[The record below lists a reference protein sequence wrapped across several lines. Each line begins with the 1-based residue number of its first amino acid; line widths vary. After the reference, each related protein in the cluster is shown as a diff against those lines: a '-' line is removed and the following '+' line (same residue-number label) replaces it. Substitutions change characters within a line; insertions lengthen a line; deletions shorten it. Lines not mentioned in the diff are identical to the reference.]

1 MVGMCAASAQLPA
14 PPPQERPSARPTT
27 PAPSQ
32 KTTAPQV
39 VTVLHRLNGLELFRI
54 MLRDEQGIEAIA
66 NFDEAFR
73 LNADVHTNVIAGLAL
88 EDGETIAVWLPEAE
102 FEFPVG
108 FPAPRTTVPS
118 TPAPPPRFSLNR
130 SVFASPDLTV
140 IDSTGKKMT
149 ARFVGVDG
157 ATGLSILK
165 LSGKIPAPPPP
176 LKDGSW
182 IGVGEGVR
190 LLGPEPVPPKKFGY
204 AGVYVRMGES
214 AGTISNVTQAPSGG
228 VARFKARAF
237 KLLSPANVGAVAV
250 NDSGETLGIID
261 SVLDSEATILPAA
274 SIRRAAKRVLAHQAS
289 VPKPWLGVKGDP
301 IASLQIEQIQRLG
314 WELLGANSLAQGHKG
329 ILLTSITPNS
339 PAAIAAL
346 KAGDVILKV
355 NDEDIQSAEDFSWL
369 LEQAWPS
376 NNVEFTVMRPE
387 AKAEQLVKVAL
398 SASPRRPFAVVS
410 RQTPTSRVRW
420 LGNQGIETI
429 ALRPM
434 VASRFG
440 STAGLLVV
448 FVEPGTPAFAA
459 GLQPGDVIET
469 IDGRSALNVTMLPS
483 TNSAPTT
490 KFAVVRQKQKLV
502 ITVEK
507 PSTKK

>member
-1 MVGMCAASAQLPA
+1 MPA
-14 PPPQERPSARPTT
+14 PVVWPQDRPVAPPVRPTT
-27 PAPSQ
+27 PAPLQ
-32 KTTAPQV
+32 NPKTPAPQV

-54 MLRDEQGIEAIA
+54 MLRDEQGVEAIA

-73 LNADVHTNVIAGLAL
+73 LNADIHTNVIAGLAL

-102 FEFPVG
+102 FEFAVP
-108 FPAPRTTVPS
+108 FPDPKAPPPS
-118 TPAPPPRFSLNR
+118 TGGPRFSLNR

-165 LSGKIPAPPPP
+165 LSAKIPAPPPP
-176 LKDGSW
+176 LKDDSW
-182 IGVGEGVR
+182 IAVGEGVR
-190 LLGPEPVPPKKFGY
+190 LLGPEPAKKFGY
-204 AGVYVRMGES
+204 ANVYVRMGEY
-214 AGTISNVTQAPSGG
+214 AGTISNVTQAPAGG

-237 KLLSPANVGAVAV
+237 KLLSPANVGGIAV
-250 NDSGETLGIID
+250 NESGETLGIID
-261 SVLDSEATILPAA
+261 SVQAGEATILPAS
-274 SIRRAAKRVLAHQAS
+274 SIRRAAKRVLANQAS

-301 IASLQIEQIQRLG
+301 IASLQVDQIQKLG
-314 WELLGANSLAQGHKG
+314 WELLGASSLLEGHKG

-339 PAAIAAL
+339 PAAFAAL

-355 NDEDIQSAEDFSWL
+355 NDEAIKSAEDFSWL

-398 SASPRRPFAVVS
+398 SAPPRRPFPGT
-410 RQTPTSRVRW
+410 RQTPTPRVRW
-420 LGNQGIETI
+420 LVNQGIETV
-429 ALRPM
+429 ALRPLL
-434 VASRFG
+434 ASRFG
-440 STAGLLVV
+440 STAGLLVI

-459 GLQPGDVIET
+459 GLQPGDLIET
-469 IDGRSALNVTMLPS
+469 IDGRPALNAAFLPS
-483 TNSAPTT
+483 TNSAVT
-490 KFAVVRQKQKLV
+490 KLEVVRQKQKVVL
-502 ITVEK
+502 TVEK
-507 PSTKK
+507 PPNKK